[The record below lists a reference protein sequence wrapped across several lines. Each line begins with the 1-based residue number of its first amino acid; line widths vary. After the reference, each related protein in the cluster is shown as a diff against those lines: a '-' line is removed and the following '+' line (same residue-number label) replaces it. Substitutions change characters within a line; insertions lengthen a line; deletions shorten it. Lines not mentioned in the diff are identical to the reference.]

1 TTNTSILS
9 GDIGTLTDI
18 SDNTYHVVISSG
30 DVGSAL
36 LNGFKVTAGNASGS
50 SSIQVNNSI
59 IYISS
64 GGGIYNNNNNN
75 NSSPSL
81 TNVTITRNTA
91 RNGGGIYNWSSSPSL
106 INVAITENTASS
118 GGGIYNNFYS
128 SPSLTNVAI
137 TENTASNNGGGIYNF
152 YSSPSFTNVAITGN
166 TAVYNGGGIFNNTY
180 SSPSFTNVAIT
191 GNTAVYNG
199 GGILNYTYSSPSFTD
214 VAITDNTANNDGGGI
229 YNYDNSSPSLTNVA
243 ITGNTAVY
251 NGGGIYNWSSS
262 PSFTNVAITENTAS
276 GGDGGGIYN
285 YDNSSPSLTN
295 TTVVGAIYNTVNG
308 SVTLNSSIVWGGI
321 TGGYIANYSLIKDN
335 SSTVNNNI
343 DATALTDTD
352 IFTDPSNGDY
362 SLKDSSVAINA
373 GNNASYTTAGGDLA
387 NDLDLAGNAR
397 LFGAIIDLGAYEV
410 QNTAPTASCQNVT
423 VYLDENGSVSISS
436 SGIDNGSSD
445 SESTVSLSLDV
456 TAFDCDDLGDNTVTL
471 TVTDTAGATA
481 TCTAIVTV
489 SDNIAPVADATSLAA
504 ITAECEI
511 LATDITEPAATD
523 NCGGTVTVTNDATFP
538 ISTQGTT
545 VITWTYEDVNGNTA
559 TQTQNVVIND
569 VTAPVADATSLAAI
583 TAECEILATDITEPA
598 ATDNCGGTVT
608 VTNDATFPISTQGT
622 TVITWTYEDVNGN
635 TATQTQNVVIND
647 VTAPVADATS
657 LAAITAECEVLATDI
672 TEPTATDNCGGTV
685 TVTNDAT
692 FPITAQ
698 GTTVITWTYE
708 DVNGN
713 TATQTQNIV
722 IDDVTAPV
730 ADATSLAAITA
741 ECEILATDITE
752 PAATDNCGGTVTVT
766 NDATFP
772 ITAQGTTVIIWT
784 YEDMNGNTATQT
796 QNIVIDDATAPVAD
810 TASLAA
816 ITAEC
821 EVLATDITE
830 PAATDNCGGTVTVT
844 NNATFPITAQGTTV
858 ITWTYED
865 VNGNTAT
872 QTQDVVINDVSA
884 PVADVTSLAAITAE
898 CEVLATDITE
908 PTATDNCSGT
918 VTVTNDATFPITA
931 QGTTVITWTYEDVN
945 GNTATQTQDVVIE
958 DISGPIPDV
967 ANLTAITMACEVLA
981 TDVTAPTATDN
992 CGVTVTVTN
1001 DATFP
1006 ILTPGITVITWTY
1019 TDVNGNSST
1028 QTQNIN
1034 VLDSPISEVT
1044 FNDDTV
1050 TYDGSLHSLVVNNL
1064 PTDASVSYAITPT
1077 ANTANGAIEAGV
1089 YTVTA
1094 IVTPPITAVNCDIIT
1109 LTATLTIEQAMQIIT
1124 FNPLAIMM
1132 LEDDPDFQLLATA
1145 SSGLEVDYTYTFT
1158 VANPPATV
1166 TSAGWVAL
1174 LTSGFVDITA
1184 HQAGNANYLPATS
1197 VMQTLQINSRDAA
1210 AHSVTIENEVY
1221 NNPTNEIYYLMACEA
1236 ALDAVTV
1243 TFETETNANVNPSHQ
1258 FSIATPAP
1266 GIYEQEVVIT
1276 SQDGS
1281 TTETYIV
1288 IIEKMFPFFDIVEQ
1302 KFDNV
1307 LLVNN
1312 NSENNGGYRFVA
1324 YEWFKDGQFIGNEQY
1339 YSAGPSST
1347 DLLDPNAEY
1356 YVRMET
1362 EEGDILQTCMAN
1374 ITLEHD
1380 FSASIYP
1387 NPNVSGRVLN
1397 IDMEGF
1403 KISSKA
1409 QVNIVLYSMQGAKVS
1424 QWVSS
1429 TNLTT
1434 INLPRT
1440 LDAGA
1445 YIVNCTVGTMT
1456 RNFKLIIK

>member
-1 TTNTSILS
+1 NVQLYGGFAGTETTLTARDLSITTNTSILS
-9 GDIGTLTDI
+9 GDIGTLNDI

-30 DVGSAL
+30 GLGSAL

-64 GGGIYNNNNNN
+64 GGGIYNNN
-75 NSSPSL
+75 SSPSL

-91 RNGGGIYNWSSSPSL
+91 SNGGGIYNWSSSPSL
-106 INVAITENTASS
+106 TNVAITGNTAASF
-118 GGGIYNNFYS
+118 GGGIINQFNSSPSLTNVAITGNTAASFGGGIINQFNSSPSLTNVAITGNTAASFGGGIINQFNS

-137 TENTASNNGGGIYNF
+137 TENTASNGGGIFNQSN
-152 YSSPSFTNVAITGN
+152 SSPSFTNVAITGN
-166 TAVYNGGGIFNNTY
+166 TASN
-180 SSPSFTNVAIT
+180 
-191 GNTAVYNG
+191 
-199 GGILNYTYSSPSFTD
+199 
-214 VAITDNTANNDGGGI
+214 
-229 YNYDNSSPSLTNVA
+229 
-243 ITGNTAVY
+243 
-251 NGGGIYNWSSS
+251 NGGGIYNI
-262 PSFTNVAITENTAS
+262 N
-276 GGDGGGIYN
+276 
-285 YDNSSPSLTN
+285 NSSPSLTN
-295 TTVVGAIYNTVNG
+295 TTVVGAIYNSTNG

-397 LFGAIIDLGAYEV
+397 LFGATIDLGAYEV

-504 ITAECEI
+504 ITTECEI
-511 LATDITEPAATD
+511 LATDITEPTATD

-538 ISTQGTT
+538 ITTQGTTVITWTYEDVNGNTATQTQNVVINDVTAPVADATSLAAITAECEILATDVTAPTATDNCGGTVTVTNDATFPITAQGTT

-583 TAECEILATDITEPA
+583 TAECEILATDITEPT

-608 VTNDATFPISTQGT
+608 ITNNATFPITIQGT

-635 TATQTQNVVIND
+635 TATQTQNIVID
-647 VTAPVADATS
+647 DATAPVADTAS
-657 LAAITAECEVLATDI
+657 LSAITAECEVLATDI

-685 TVTNDAT
+685 TVTHNAT

-722 IDDVTAPV
+722 IDD
-730 ADATSLAAITA
+730 
-741 ECEILATDITE
+741 
-752 PAATDNCGGTVTVT
+752 
-766 NDATFP
+766 
-772 ITAQGTTVIIWT
+772 
-784 YEDMNGNTATQT
+784 
-796 QNIVIDDATAPVAD
+796 ATAPVAD
-810 TASLAA
+810 TASLSA

-830 PAATDNCGGTVTVT
+830 PTATDNCGGTVTVT
-844 NNATFPITAQGTTV
+844 HNATFPITAQGTTV

-872 QTQDVVINDVSA
+872 QTQN
-884 PVADVTSLAAITAE
+884 
-898 CEVLATDITE
+898 
-908 PTATDNCSGT
+908 
-918 VTVTNDATFPITA
+918 
-931 QGTTVITWTYEDVN
+931 
-945 GNTATQTQDVVIE
+945 VVIE
-958 DISGPIPDV
+958 DISGPIPDI

-1403 KISSKA
+1403 NISSKA